1 MTRAF
6 PLLLLTLL
14 LALAGCEP
22 APEQVRIGSNRWLG
36 YGPVTFQPSELAK
49 LVGILYAA
57 SCLSKLVKN
66 GKAVE
71 FFYPLS
77 ESRRASLWQR
87 MRTMP
92 NPALWVPLLFV
103 LFVGLQPDM
112 GTAAVIFAIPALM
125 TACGGARITKAKVP
139 ILLAVALVVLYIS
152 IAPYRL
158 NRIVSYYDPWSYEK
172 TLGYQTVQS
181 LIAIG
186 SSGFLGQGI
195 GNGVSKFSYLPE
207 AHTDFAFAIFAQEWG
222 VFGSLFMVGLFAA
235 LLIFG
240 IFTATRAADA
250 YGLFLSMGITMYIGL
265 QGFVNLAMVCGTLP
279 VVGVPL
285 PFVSYGGTSLIVN
298 MSAAALLLNVA
309 RQNLRDSRKAPPA
322 AEREKLPS
330 IKEETRSRFPL
341 H

>member
-1 MTRAF
+1 
-6 PLLLLTLL
+6 
-14 LALAGCEP
+14 
-22 APEQVRIGSNRWLG
+22 
-36 YGPVTFQPSELAK
+36 
-49 LVGILYAA
+49 
-57 SCLSKLVKN
+57 
-66 GKAVE
+66 
-71 FFYPLS
+71 
-77 ESRRASLWQR
+77 
-87 MRTMP
+87 
-92 NPALWVPLLFV
+92 
-103 LFVGLQPDM
+103 
-112 GTAAVIFAIPALM
+112 M

-250 YGLFLSMGITMYIGL
+250 YGLFLSMY
-265 QGFVNLAMVCGTLP
+265 
-279 VVGVPL
+279 
-285 PFVSYGGTSLIVN
+285 VS
-298 MSAAALLLNVA
+298 
-309 RQNLRDSRKAPPA
+309 
-322 AEREKLPS
+322 
-330 IKEETRSRFPL
+330 L
-341 H
+341 HFCT